1 MIFFTGCSRGC
12 VGGVGPGLP
21 RGAARARSGWSRR
34 PVRLIPRIDEPRTD
48 DSAPADRSTP
58 RSTALARPTHQE
70 HPMSFQ
76 AYLDTIEDRT
86 GLTPRELLAQ
96 AEAAGFGPTSKAG
109 DVAAWL
115 KDTHGIGRGHAMAFF
130 HVLKN
135 GPTISDK
142 HVGTTGTHRDAST
155 ELLLDGKAAR
165 GS

>member
-1 MIFFTGCSRGC
+1 
-12 VGGVGPGLP
+12 
-21 RGAARARSGWSRR
+21 
-34 PVRLIPRIDEPRTD
+34 
-48 DSAPADRSTP
+48 
-58 RSTALARPTHQE
+58 
-70 HPMSFQ
+70 MSFQ

-96 AEAAGFGPTSKAG
+96 AEERGFGPTSKAG

-115 KDTHGIGRGHAMAFF
+115 KDEHGIGRGHAMAFV

-155 ELLLDGKAAR
+155 ELHLDGKASR
-165 GS
+165 PG